1 MLEVRVAADG
11 FLPHMVRNIVGA
23 LLDVGQ
29 GRRQPEWI
37 DELLAK
43 RDRRF
48 GSVMAPA
55 QGLTL
60 TRVGFSGDPLDDE

>member
-29 GRRQPEWI
+29 GRRDPNGSTSSSQSEIAGWI
-37 DELLAK
+37 GYGP
-43 RDRRF
+43 
-48 GSVMAPA
+48 GSWAYA
-55 QGLTL
+55 YAS
-60 TRVGFSGDPLDDE
+60 GFSGDVLDDD

>member
-1 MLEVRVAADG
+1 MLEVRVVADG

-23 LLDVGQ
+23 LLEIGQ
-29 GRRQPEWI
+29 GRRDPDWI
-37 DELLAK
+37 DELLAG

-48 GSVMAPA
+48 GPVTAPP

-60 TRVGFSGDPLDDE
+60 WRVGFAGDELDDD